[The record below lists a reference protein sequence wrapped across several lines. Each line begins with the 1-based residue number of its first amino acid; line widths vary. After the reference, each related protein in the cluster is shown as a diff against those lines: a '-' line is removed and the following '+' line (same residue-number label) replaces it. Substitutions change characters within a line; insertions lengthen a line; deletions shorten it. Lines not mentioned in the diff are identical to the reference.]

1 MTVADAMFQLY
12 LRLEVVRVEHANG
25 LKAEDYKYAQ
35 VESVRNA
42 SLTRYVYVTFE
53 GVEYGPVSV
62 DWNALDGDKT
72 KSTVLIQTNQG
83 IYYTLWFF
91 DSVVKTE

>member
-1 MTVADAMFQLY
+1 MTNEEAMFKLL
-12 LRLEVVRVEHANG
+12 LRLEQVSVQHANG
-25 LKAEDYKYAQ
+25 LTAEDYKYAQ
-35 VESVRNA
+35 AESVRNA
-42 SLTRYVYVTFE
+42 SLTGYVYVTFE
-53 GVEYGPVSV
+53 GVEYGPVSLG
-62 DWNALDGDKT
+62 WNALDGDKT